1 MNDELVLLCITPR
14 EIEDYIDES
23 QIGGAYSTV
32 SIAFKYIQRGP
43 EKNIVHKESTQDR
56 QL

>member
-1 MNDELVLLCITPR
+1 MNDELVLFCITPR